1 MTINFEFLP
10 NIIYPQFN
18 FEYKHKFNV
27 LIDKVLY
34 IFSAFIQF
42 FHICMKLLE
51 NNAVFYDICLDIT
64 VYSVDLYLRVNS
76 YIYLYSRI
84 GGK

>member
-1 MTINFEFLP
+1 
-10 NIIYPQFN
+10 
-18 FEYKHKFNV
+18 
-27 LIDKVLY
+27 
-34 IFSAFIQF
+34 
-42 FHICMKLLE
+42 MKLLE